1 MYEIDLASIY
11 FMYNHEIFM
20 GWLGL
25 YDLDGESENL
35 RGFLKVIINIKI

>member
-25 YDLDGESENL
+25 YDQDGDIDNL
-35 RGFLKVIINIKI
+35 RGFLKVIIYI